1 MTCNARTQHNLSSE
15 LVLQGSLVEGR
26 EKELGGSIGLQFETI
41 NIHNPILKT
50 QAPTLK
56 NPNPKP

>member
-50 QAPTLK
+50 
-56 NPNPKP
+56 